1 MFYRFE
7 HGFARRRRE
16 LLALRYDG
24 ARGAHQLDAGD
35 RTAAWAT
42 LGVRPM
48 RAGARPGDRIETR
61 PVLVVSRQVGPP
73 AIATRWP
80 PGRGGSRPPRPTG
93 HQCQSGSAK
102 PGR

>member
-7 HGFARRRRE
+7 HGIARRRRE

-61 PVLVVSRQVGPP
+61 PILVVTRQ
-73 AIATRWP
+73 
-80 PGRGGSRPPRPTG
+80 GGSRRHAMAARAAAEPPAAAPG